1 MPPLFLYATA
11 FLAVLMVVTFVL
23 CRRDDADGS
32 AQAVPAAA
40 FPAPERPSS
49 RPGPSVQADHPAERA
64 PAGAPLRRSQAG
76 LRRIDAPA
84 SALLPAL
91 PGATRAAAATTAP
104 MHPTMHPGAGDRATA
119 TPLHAGPRA
128 GEAGAIDLLGR
139 QIAELTRQVAELQAE
154 RQGFQD
160 EIRRLH
166 AIVADLAPPAPVRPL
181 RPVRLVETEPRLH
194 RIGS

>member
-1 MPPLFLYATA
+1 
-11 FLAVLMVVTFVL
+11 
-23 CRRDDADGS
+23 
-32 AQAVPAAA
+32 
-40 FPAPERPSS
+40 
-49 RPGPSVQADHPAERA
+49 
-64 PAGAPLRRSQAG
+64 
-76 LRRIDAPA
+76 
-84 SALLPAL
+84 
-91 PGATRAAAATTAP
+91 

-166 AIVADLAPPAPVRPL
+166 AIVADLAPPAPCARSGPCGSSKPSRASTASAAEPSRLARASASGDLEPAAVAGPPRP
-181 RPVRLVETEPRLH
+181 RCPGMDGAPQARFNRGIPAP
-194 RIGS
+194 